1 MQTPDTIESRLHQL
15 MPVAFSEAG
24 RDALESLLDDLAGA
38 SASAEPAPALA
49 SASSTRQA
57 NHGPAWWLSR
67 GAAAACA
74 GCLVAWSFLAGD
86 RPSAPPLTQNTRTL
100 TTQAASPAG
109 MVLVG
114 QSDVVSSM
122 VDEGWMDDPDG
133 VEMHAVRLQI
143 LTENHL
149 RDEETGIVM
158 RISQPREEM
167 LLMPVT
173 AF

>member
-1 MQTPDTIESRLHQL
+1 M
-15 MPVAFSEAG
+15 V
-24 RDALESLLDDLAGA
+24 
-38 SASAEPAPALA
+38 
-49 SASSTRQA
+49 
-57 NHGPAWWLSR
+57 
-67 GAAAACA
+67 
-74 GCLVAWSFLAGD
+74 LVAWSFLAGD
-86 RPSAPPLTQNTRTL
+86 RPSTPPLTQNARTIS
-100 TTQAASPAG
+100 TQTPPPAG

-122 VDEGWMDDPDG
+122 VDEGWMEDPDG